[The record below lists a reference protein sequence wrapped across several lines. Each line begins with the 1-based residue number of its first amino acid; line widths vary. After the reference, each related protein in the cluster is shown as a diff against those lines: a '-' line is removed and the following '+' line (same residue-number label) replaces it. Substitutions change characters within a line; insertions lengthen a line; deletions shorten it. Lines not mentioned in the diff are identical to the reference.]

1 MLDTLG
7 EIKRSMLFKEKSD
20 QQKNQESREW
30 LLRKHSVTLSL
41 EQWFLLPNPKEDE
54 DAARNGLNG

>member
-7 EIKRSMLFKEKSD
+7 ETKRSMLFKEKSD

-41 EQWFLLPNPKEDE
+41 EQWILLPNLKEDE